1 MHSEWKYTIPISRA
15 ESDADGLFLIGEASG
30 PERDSHGT
38 QIDATAIV
46 DFQRQIVERAAAG
59 NPIPYKDEHSK
70 GKSVLEDLGWVTDA
84 SVTPDFHLRVKVR
97 LDDMNPAATFLH
109 NSIQRGKQYGM
120 SVKGKVTDFRYEASE
135 KGERILKFFKV
146 NLDEISN
153 TTRPSWVPSFGTV
166 LARSID
172 GESGEPDMNEETST
186 TPAVDEQITGVVDE
200 ASTVQNSDST
210 ETPAEDVVVVEDN
223 IERGLSK
230 ADKDEMKSLFLAI
243 QTKMVSLGVLDAPE
257 NTTETPAVEAAVER
271 SDETSETGAAD
282 NVTLGDMVIS
292 RAAFDAI
299 NEFVATEVARAVE
312 PLQEQIVEKD
322 KEIAELES
330 MPAGQVPGKVAR
342 QKFDDPQDAFAAQ
355 LAKME
360 SPEDR
365 LRFALDKLYN
375 G

>member
-1 MHSEWKYTIPISRA
+1 
-15 ESDADGLFLIGEASG
+15 
-30 PERDSHGT
+30 
-38 QIDATAIV
+38 
-46 DFQRQIVERAAAG
+46 
-59 NPIPYKDEHSK
+59 
-70 GKSVLEDLGWVTDA
+70 
-84 SVTPDFHLRVKVR
+84 
-97 LDDMNPAATFLH
+97 
-109 NSIQRGKQYGM
+109 
-120 SVKGKVTDFRYEASE
+120 
-135 KGERILKFFKV
+135 
-146 NLDEISN
+146 
-153 TTRPSWVPSFGTV
+153 
-166 LARSID
+166 
-172 GESGEPDMNEETST
+172 MNEETST

-257 NTTETPAVEAAVER
+257 NTTETPAAEAAVER